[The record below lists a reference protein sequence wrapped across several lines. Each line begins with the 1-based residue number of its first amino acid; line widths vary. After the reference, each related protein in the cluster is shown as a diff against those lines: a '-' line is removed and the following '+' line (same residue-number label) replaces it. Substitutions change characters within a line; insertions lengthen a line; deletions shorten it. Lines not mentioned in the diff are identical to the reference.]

1 MLRLFRCS
9 LPIRRYYSVK
19 PMLDCDFLTSDDIR
33 TPQVKFNVDEYK
45 TKGETN
51 TKKPTTERIRKKK
64 DTLAS
69 NIAKSNIKRAI
80 VKSITNDQTD
90 EYVEEDQNELSAEQK
105 QILEQALRG
114 NSLLISGGAGSGKS
128 LLLRKSVFVSII

>member
-1 MLRLFRCS
+1 
-9 LPIRRYYSVK
+9 
-19 PMLDCDFLTSDDIR
+19 MLDCDFLTSDDIR